1 MTDLV
6 KDYGYYSS
14 GETFSIADK
23 NEAWD
28 DGNDR

>member
-14 GETFSIADK
+14 GETFYRRQERSMG
-23 NEAWD
+23 
-28 DGNDR
+28 DGTDR